1 MYRRLLLALDGSH
14 LAEVVLPIVE
24 RLAPA
29 CGAAV
34 LLLHV
39 IERSA
44 PAKVHGERH
53 LRTVEEAE
61 AYLGNLADG
70 LRAQGISVETH
81 AHEVPEGDVAR
92 SIAAHAHEERADV
105 IVLCTHGSGGI
116 RDLLSGSIAQQV
128 LKRGTTPVLLVRST
142 PSGALVPFEPRRILV
157 PLDATAAA
165 EVALEP
171 ARQLARCLGAILHL
185 VMVVPTPGTLHGGRQ
200 AAAVALPT
208 GIRAVLDLEQEEAQR
223 YLQEMAE
230 RVRTMGVVVTTEV
243 RRGETTAALADEAAE
258 PGVGLVVVATH
269 GRVGVQAIWV
279 GSVTARLLGR
289 TRAPLLLLRTIEDA

>member
-1 MYRRLLLALDGSH
+1 MYRRLLVALDGSH

-24 RLAPA
+24 RLASSCEA
-29 CGAAV
+29 TV
-34 LLLHV
+34 VLLHV

-44 PAKVHGERH
+44 PATVHGERH
-53 LRTVEEAE
+53 LRTVIEAE
-61 AYLGNLADG
+61 EYLNHLADG
-70 LRAQGISVETH
+70 LRTKEISIETH

-92 SIAAHAHEERADV
+92 SIVGHAAEESADM

-142 PSGALVPFEPRRILV
+142 ATGAQVPFEPHRILV

-165 EVALEP
+165 EPALDP
-171 ARQLARCLGAILHL
+171 ARQLAQCLGAVLHL
-185 VMVVPTPGTLHGGRQ
+185 VMVVATPGTLQGGRQ
-200 AAAVALPT
+200 ALAQALPT
-208 GIRAVLDLEQEEAQR
+208 GIRAVLDLEEEEAQR
-223 YLQEMAE
+223 YLEGIADRQRAL
-230 RVRTMGVVVTTEV
+230 GVVVTTEV
-243 RRGETTAALADEAAE
+243 RRGDTTAALADEAAE

-289 TRAPLLLLRTIEDA
+289 TRAPLLLLRTIEDS